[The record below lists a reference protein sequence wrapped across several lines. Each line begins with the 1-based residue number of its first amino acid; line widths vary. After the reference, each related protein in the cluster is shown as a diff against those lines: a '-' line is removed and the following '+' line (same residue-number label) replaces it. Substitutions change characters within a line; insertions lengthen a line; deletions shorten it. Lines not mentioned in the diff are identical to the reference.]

1 MAIFDRVKGML
12 GIISVREQNGL
23 ITVTGT
29 PSRFIQYDIDK
40 LWGTSKIAKYMF
52 VNKKPSEFSF
62 HSFFA
67 LEVVYMFEKMIEDKT
82 RYCSRRVLARIVEL
96 IKENT
101 WMKDLNEP
109 WGDILDIRKTSPIV
123 YKLKPHQEQFLQ
135 YYNHTKPRYR
145 LKGALFAGDP
155 GSGKTLGGIAA
166 MLARDVD
173 YVFVISPK
181 KAIYDV
187 WEKTLQTLVKGN
199 QTTWVADTN
208 TACPKG
214 TKWMIFHYERLDQ
227 AVDMVKS
234 LRLQN
239 VGILL
244 DESHN
249 LNMKSKESIRTAQF
263 IELCRQSG
271 SQDVLWLSGTALT
284 AMGSE
289 AIPLFRCLIDNFT
302 PEAEEA
308 MRKIWG
314 KVGGKANDILANR
327 LGIVSFLVP
336 KSSFMD
342 DKPVEATVKVK
353 IPNGNRYT
361 LESIG
366 TLMANFIQERFQYYT
381 KNRPTYQRIYD
392 DAMMCHKKMLRTP
405 YDNEQFKQYQANV
418 AMFQKYGF
426 DPKTMSNESKFCND
440 YELNVIIPSLPE
452 SLKAPFKDAR
462 SVIKYVDLKIKGEC
476 LGRILGKER
485 TQCHVDMVRHI
496 PFQQYID
503 NAEKKTLIFT
513 DFVPVLEETRKY
525 TAELGYMPVVVYG
538 DTNNELVNIVKDY
551 RANADINPLIATFRS
566 LAEAV
571 PLTEANNG
579 MMLNKPFRFHHY
591 KQAMARMHRIG
602 QDTTVYVNNF
612 VLDTGNDPNISTR
625 SEDIMNWSRDQVD
638 QLMGYD
644 RYGSTV
650 DVPDVEGVGVESLMF
665 GEDDPVPSDRTLIA
679 HGFLSAGNEALID
692 HMEEVGV
699 FVDEVGTVVEV
710 PRPKALSW

>member
-1 MAIFDRVKGML
+1 MAMLDRVKGML

-23 ITVTGT
+23 ITVTGA
-29 PSRFIQYDIDK
+29 PARFIQFDIEK

-52 VNKKPSEFSF
+52 NNVKPSEFSF

-67 LEVVYMFEKMIEDKT
+67 LEMVYMFESMINDKT
-82 RYCSRRVLARIVEL
+82 KYCSRRVLARIVEL

-101 WMKDLNEP
+101 WMRDLNAP
-109 WGDILDIRKTSPIV
+109 WDDILDIRKTKPIV
-123 YKLKPHQEQFLQ
+123 YPLKPHQVEFLN

-145 LKGALFAGDP
+145 LKGALMAADP
-155 GSGKTLGGIAA
+155 GAGKTLNGIAA
-166 MLARDVD
+166 MLAREKE
-173 YVFVISPK
+173 YVFIIAPK
-181 KAIYDV
+181 KGIYDV
-187 WEKTLQTLVKGN
+187 WEKTLQTLVTGK

-208 TACPKG
+208 TTCPKG
-214 TKWMIFHYERLDQ
+214 TKWMIFHYERLQQ
-227 AVDMVKS
+227 AVEMAKS
-234 LRLQN
+234 LGLNN

-249 LNMKSKESIRTAQF
+249 LNMKSKESIRTNQF
-263 IELCRQSG
+263 IELCKVTRSE
-271 SQDVLWLSGTALT
+271 DVIWLSGTALT

-302 PEAEEA
+302 PEAEYA

-336 KSSFMD
+336 KSAFMS
-342 DKPVEATVKVK
+342 DKPIEATVKIK
-353 IPNGNRYT
+353 IPGGERYT
-361 LESIG
+361 LEAIG
-366 TLMANFIQERFQYYT
+366 NLMTAFVKERFEFYT

-392 DAMMCHKKMLRTP
+392 DAMACHKRDLRTP
-405 YDNEQFKQYQANV
+405 FDHQQFKQYQANV

-426 DPKTMSNESKFCND
+426 DGQTMAEESKFCNN
-440 YELNVIIPSLPE
+440 YELTVIIPSLPE

-485 TQCHVDMVRHI
+485 TQCHVDMARHI

-513 DFVPVLEETRKY
+513 DFIPVLEETRSLCK
-525 TAELGYMPVVVYG
+525 AAGYFPVVVYG

-551 RANADINPLIATFRS
+551 RANDDINPLIATFRS

-591 KQAMARMHRIG
+591 KQAMARMHRLG
-602 QDTTVYVNNF
+602 QTSPVYVNNF
-612 VLDTGNDPNISTR
+612 VLDTGTAPNISTR

-650 DVPDVEGVGVESLMF
+650 NVPDVEIAAGTEGLDDQPPFDVE
-665 GEDDPVPSDRTLIA
+665 E
-679 HGFLSAGNEALID
+679 GFLSAGNEALYD

-699 FVDEVGTVVEV
+699 IVLDPPTSVSP
-710 PRPKALSW
+710 PRSKALEW

>member
-1 MAIFDRVKGML
+1 MALFDRVKGML

-23 ITVTGT
+23 ITISGT

-52 VNKKPSEFSF
+52 KNVKPSEFSF

-67 LEVVYMFEKMIEDKT
+67 LEVVYMFEKMINDKT
-82 RYCSRRVLARIVEL
+82 RYCSRRVLVRIVEL

-101 WMKDLNEP
+101 WMN
-109 WGDILDIRKTSPIV
+109 DIDENWADIIDINRTKPI
-123 YKLKPHQEQFLQ
+123 KFPLLPSQRGFLQ
-135 YYNHTKPRYR
+135 YYNYTKPRYR
-145 LKGALFAGDP
+145 LNGALYAADP
-155 GSGKTLGGIAA
+155 GAGKTIGGIAT
-166 MLARDVD
+166 MFARDMD

-181 KAIYDV
+181 KAVYDV
-187 WEKTLQTLVKGN
+187 WEKTLKESVSGN

-214 TKWMIFHYERLDQ
+214 TKWMIFHYERLGQ
-227 AVDMVKS
+227 ALEMAKS
-234 LRLQN
+234 LRLPN
-239 VGILL
+239 VGIIL

-249 LNMKSKESIRTAQF
+249 LNMKSKESIRTSTF
-263 IELCRQSG
+263 DELCTVSR

-289 AIPLFRCLIDNFT
+289 AIPLFRSIIPDFNSDVEF
-302 PEAEEA
+302 A

-336 KSSFMD
+336 KESFMS

-353 IPNGNRYT
+353 IPNGQRYT
-361 LESIG
+361 LEAIR
-366 TLMANFIQERFQYYT
+366 TLMVSFIKERFEYYT
-381 KNRPTYQRIYD
+381 KNRPVYQQIYD
-392 DAMMCHKKMLRTP
+392 DAMTSHRRDLRTP
-405 YDNEQFKQYQANV
+405 KDHEAFKQYQANV

-426 DPKTMSNESKFCND
+426 DPRTMSEESKYCND

-476 LGRILGKER
+476 LGRVLGKER
-485 TQCHVDMVRHI
+485 TQCHIDMVAYI
-496 PFQQYID
+496 DFQQYID

-513 DFVPVLEETRKY
+513 DFVPVLEEARRVCIAKGY
-525 TAELGYMPVVVYG
+525 TPVVVYG
-538 DTNNELVNIVKDY
+538 DTNNELVNIIKDF
-551 RANADINPLIATFRS
+551 RSNEDINPLVATFRS

-571 PLTEANNG
+571 PVTEANNG

-602 QDTTVYVNNF
+602 QDKTVYINNF
-612 VLDTGNDPNISTR
+612 VLDTGAEPNISTR

-650 DVPDVEGVGVESLMF
+650 NVPEVADGIGMEGMDEPPF
-665 GEDDPVPSDRTLIA
+665 DPDE
-679 HGFLSAGNEALID
+679 GFLSVGNEALYD
-692 HMEEVGV
+692 FLEEQ
-699 FVDEVGTVVEV
+699 DMIVEDIPEAV
-710 PRPKALSW
+710 KPVRSKAMNW

>member
-23 ITVTGT
+23 ITVTGV
-29 PSRFIQYDIDK
+29 PSRFVTYDIQK
-40 LWGTSKIAKYMF
+40 LWGTSKIANHMF
-52 VNKKPSEFSF
+52 KNTKPSEFSI

-67 LEVVYMFEKMIEDKT
+67 LELVYMFERMIEDKT
-82 RYCSRRVLARIVEL
+82 RYCSRRVLIRIVEL
-96 IKENT
+96 LKENT
-101 WMKDLNEP
+101 WLKDINEP
-109 WGDILDIRKTSPIV
+109 WGDILDISKSSPIV
-123 YKLKPHQEQFLQ
+123 YKLKDHQVKFLQ
-135 YYNHTKPRYR
+135 YYNYTKTRYR
-145 LKGALFAGDP
+145 LKGALLAGAP
-155 GSGKTLGGIAA
+155 GSGKTLNGIAT
-166 MLARDVD
+166 MLALSKD
-173 YVFVISPK
+173 YVFIISPK

-187 WEKTLQTLVKGN
+187 WEKTLKTLVKG
-199 QTTWVADTN
+199 QTTWVADSN

-214 TKWMIFHYERLDQ
+214 TKWMIFHYERLEE
-227 AVDMVKS
+227 AVAMAKK
-234 LRLQN
+234 LNLPN

-249 LNMKSKESIRTAQF
+249 LNMKTKESIRTTQF
-263 IELCRQSG
+263 IELCKESK
-271 SQDVLWLSGTALT
+271 SDDILWLSGTALT

-302 PEAEEA
+302 PEAELA

-327 LGIVSFLVP
+327 LGIVSYNIPTDV
-336 KSSFMD
+336 FMS
-342 DKPVEATVKVK
+342 DKPIEATIKVK
-353 IPNGNRYT
+353 IPNGSRYT
-361 LESIG
+361 LEAIKQ
-366 TLMANFIQERFQYYT
+366 LMVAFIQERFAYYT

-392 DAMMCHKKMLRTP
+392 DALAIHKKRLITP
-405 YDNEQFKQYQANV
+405 NDFAQFKQYQENV

-426 DPKTMSNESKFCND
+426 DPKTMSDESKYCND
-440 YELNVIIPSLPE
+440 YELNVIVPGLPDH
-452 SLKAPFKDAR
+452 LRAPFKDTR

-485 TQCHVDMVRHI
+485 TQCHVDMVRYI

-503 NAEKKTLIFT
+503 NAEKKTLVFT
-513 DFVPVLEETRKY
+513 DFVPVLEEARKY
-525 TAELGYMPVVVYG
+525 VNELGYSPVVVYG
-538 DTNNELVNIVKDY
+538 DTSNDLVSIVKDF
-551 RANADINPLIATFRS
+551 RANPDINPCIATFRS

-571 PLTEANNG
+571 PLTEATCG

-602 QDTTVYVNNF
+602 QDKSVYINNF
-612 VLDTGNDPNISTR
+612 VLDTGVEPNISTR

-650 DVPDVEGVGVESLMF
+650 DVPDLEMSTGLESVDQPPFDVEE
-665 GEDDPVPSDRTLIA
+665 
-679 HGFLSAGNEALID
+679 GFLSAGNEALYAFLEQEGFIV
-692 HMEEVGV
+692 EEVP
-699 FVDEVGTVVEV
+699 EAIQA
-710 PRPKALSW
+710 PASKLMSW

>member
-1 MAIFDRVKGML
+1 MALFDRVKGML

-23 ITVTGT
+23 ITISGT

-52 VNKKPSEFSF
+52 KNVKPSEFSF

-67 LEVVYMFEKMIEDKT
+67 LEVVYMFEKMINDKT
-82 RYCSRRVLARIVEL
+82 RYCSRRVLIRIVEL

-101 WMKDLNEP
+101 WMN
-109 WGDILDIRKTSPIV
+109 DIDENWADIIDINRTKPI
-123 YKLKPHQEQFLQ
+123 KFPLLPSQRGFLQ
-135 YYNHTKPRYR
+135 YYNYTKPRYR
-145 LKGALFAGDP
+145 LKGALYAADP
-155 GSGKTLGGIAA
+155 GAGKTIGGIAT
-166 MLARDVD
+166 MFARDLD

-187 WEKTLQTLVKGN
+187 WEKTLKESINGN
-199 QTTWVADTN
+199 QTTWVADSN

-214 TKWMIFHYERLDQ
+214 TKWMIFHYERLGQ
-227 AVDMVKS
+227 ALEMAKS
-234 LRLQN
+234 LRLPN
-239 VGILL
+239 VGIIL

-249 LNMKSKESIRTAQF
+249 LNMKSKESIRTATF
-263 IELCRQSG
+263 DELCVVSK
-271 SQDVLWLSGTALT
+271 SQDVVWLSGTALT

-289 AIPLFRCLIDNFT
+289 AIPLFRSLIPDFNSDVEF
-302 PEAEEA
+302 A

-336 KSSFMD
+336 KESFMS
-342 DKPVEATVKVK
+342 DKPVEDTKKVK
-353 IPNGNRYT
+353 IPNGQRYT
-361 LESIG
+361 LEAIR
-366 TLMANFIQERFQYYT
+366 TLMVSFIKERFEYYT
-381 KNRPTYQRIYD
+381 KNRPVYQQIYD
-392 DAMMCHKKMLRTP
+392 DAMIAHRRDLRTQQ
-405 YDNEQFKQYQANV
+405 DHEAFKKYQANV

-426 DPKTMSNESKFCND
+426 DPRTMSDESKYCND
-440 YELNVIIPSLPE
+440 YELNVIIPSLPD

-485 TQCHVDMVRHI
+485 TQCHIDMVAHI
-496 PFQQYID
+496 DFQQYID
-503 NAEKKTLIFT
+503 NATKKTLIFT
-513 DFVPVLEETRKY
+513 DFVPVLEEARRVCIEK
-525 TAELGYMPVVVYG
+525 GYNPVVVYG
-538 DTNNELVNIVKDY
+538 DTNNELVSIIKDF
-551 RANADINPLIATFRS
+551 RSNVDINPLVATFRS

-571 PLTEANNG
+571 PVTEANNG

-591 KQAMARMHRIG
+591 KQAVSRMHRIG
-602 QDTTVYVNNF
+602 QDETVYINNF
-612 VLDTGNDPNISTR
+612 VLDTGNEPNISTR

-650 DVPDVEGVGVESLMF
+650 NVPEVADGIGLEALDEPPF
-665 GEDDPVPSDRTLIA
+665 DPDE
-679 HGFLSAGNEALID
+679 GFLSSGNEALYNF
-692 HMEEVGV
+692 MEAEG
-699 FVDEVGTVVEV
+699 FIVEELPTAIKP
-710 PRPKALSW
+710 PRSKAMNW